1 MEFSGLRDGLGI
13 ARDIAILLVAVE
25 SIVIG
30 LAVLILLFMVIR
42 LVRLVRGQAARL
54 TDLAGE
60 QTARLTDLAADTLS
74 TSADVARSV
83 RGTTEFVGDR
93 ATRPIIEVLAA
104 VTAAAQ
110 FARAVMSDNHQ
121 GDGKA

>member
-1 MEFSGLRDGLGI
+1 MDFSGIRDGLGI

-25 SIVIG
+25 SILIG
-30 LAVLILLFMVIR
+30 LAILILVFMVIK
-42 LVRLVRGQAARL
+42 LVRLVRR
-54 TDLAGE
+54 